1 MPLQEACRL
10 DFVLSTC
17 FYEQWGQVYICM
29 RVRTG
34 THTCDTAQD
43 TFYLMAMALA
53 LKRQTLGPTPKL
65 KRAVAMSRKYS
76 GPAAGCAGARPKSHE
91 ATCGSHRPGVV

>member
-1 MPLQEACRL
+1 
-10 DFVLSTC
+10 
-17 FYEQWGQVYICM
+17 
-29 RVRTG
+29 
-34 THTCDTAQD
+34 
-43 TFYLMAMALA
+43 MAMALA